1 MKHRISHLIR
11 SVNASA
17 SQQIPNITRPRYRTT
32 TCRAETTIAIIMTML
47 NALVILE

>member
-17 SQQIPNITRPRYRTT
+17 SQQTPKIMRSRYRTT
-32 TCRAETTIAIIMTML
+32 TCRAETATAIIMRML